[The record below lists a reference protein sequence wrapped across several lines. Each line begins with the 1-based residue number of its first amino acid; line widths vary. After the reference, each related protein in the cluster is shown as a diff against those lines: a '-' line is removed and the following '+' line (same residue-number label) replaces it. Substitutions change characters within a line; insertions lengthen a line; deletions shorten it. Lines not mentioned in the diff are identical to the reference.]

1 MTSNAL
7 IGNML
12 TELVSEKVIRDKYKT
27 MLEER
32 EANKPDK
39 VVEVKNEEQKMD
51 EDMFAD
57 DGDQELEKIM

>member
-1 MTSNAL
+1 
-7 IGNML
+7 ML
-12 TELVSEKVIRDKYKT
+12 K
-27 MLEER
+27 ER

-51 EDMFAD
+51 DDMFAD

>member
-12 TELVSEKVIRDKYKT
+12 TELTSEIVIRDKYQQ
-27 MLEER
+27 MLKEK

-51 EDMFAD
+51 DDMFAD

>member
-12 TELVSEKVIRDKYKT
+12 TELTSEIVIRDKYQQ
-27 MLEER
+27 MLKEK

-51 EDMFAD
+51 DDMFAD
-57 DGDQELEKIM
+57 DEDQELEKIM